1 MNRIKKEIIETH
13 PEMTIG
19 IYVRN
24 LNNGPWFGINENEKY
39 SPASMMKVPILITF
53 LKWIEQDSSVLDKK
67 IFISKDS
74 TSLNQYFKPLKDII
88 V

>member
-1 MNRIKKEIIETH
+1 
-13 PEMTIG
+13 MTIG

-53 LKWIEQDSSVLDKK
+53 LKWIEQDSLVLDKK

-74 TSLNQYFKPLKDII
+74 TSLNQYFKPLTDII